1 VLKLFELLFLALI
14 PSPSPAPQET
24 CWYIVFE
31 NCAAPVPCNEK
42 TCIQTGSNLVPADMN
57 LDGTIA
63 PGEGYTEPIYK
74 CKADA
79 THGHTGTYENA
90 LSWGKEK
97 KISQDSN
104 GNPAPGS
111 RTEKQ
116 NMIYCFKKKGCP
128 INDCTEHTDVNDP
141 TKTVFF
147 CIDPSQSGVN
157 YDEHINIYLEEAC
170 GVVVVGDGSIN

>member
-1 VLKLFELLFLALI
+1 M
-14 PSPSPAPQET
+14 
-24 CWYIVFE
+24 
-31 NCAAPVPCNEK
+31 PCNEK

-97 KISQDSN
+97 KSRKI
-104 GNPAPGS
+104 
-111 RTEKQ
+111 RTETQRLAREPK
-116 NMIYCFKKKGCP
+116 NR
-128 INDCTEHTDVNDP
+128 T
-141 TKTVFF
+141 
-147 CIDPSQSGVN
+147 
-157 YDEHINIYLEEAC
+157 
-170 GVVVVGDGSIN
+170 